1 MEFWDPEQPQGGG
14 GQTPEM
20 LGQSKRLIYKKEKK
34 KEKGITGLFNSPVLV
49 TMDTVFINQV
59 RFSWCHV
66 YNTS

>member
-1 MEFWDPEQPQGGG
+1 
-14 GQTPEM
+14 M